1 MLFITPFVS
10 FLILLLVPLF
20 LSGESKVEYLDASLD
35 PKYRV
40 ADLMSRM
47 TLREKVG
54 QMCQFVGFNYL
65 AKSNKGL
72 TAEEILNSDS
82 RAVYKGLLT
91 SDIADMLVAGEIGSF
106 LHVLDPKE
114 ANQIQKLASSSR
126 LQIPVLIGIDAIHG
140 NGMVYGC
147 TVYPSPITIASSFSS
162 EFAYQVGRQTALEMR
177 ATGSH
182 WAFTPNVD
190 VLRDPRWGRVGE
202 TFGEDTKLV
211 GDLGVSMI
219 EGFQQEDFSGL
230 DSVIACAKHLV
241 AGSDPVN
248 GLNFA
253 PMDISERSL
262 REIYLKPYQRA
273 VDAGVYSIMSAHHE
287 INGVPCVMNNYLMNE
302 IVRDEYGFNGF
313 FVSDW
318 LDIERLEDLH
328 KVAKNLDEASVLA
341 VNAGTDMH
349 MHGPDFLQSVLKGVE
364 TGQISEERI
373 NDACSKILLAKF
385 KLGLFENRYIDL
397 DAVDDNI
404 FTKRHQETSLELA
417 RKSIVLLKNEGILP
431 YKAKNQKILV
441 TGPNANNNSILGDWV
456 LMQPEEN
463 VTTIYEGIKSLGES
477 YGYEVDFH
485 DSNEDIRNISD
496 LDIQKTVKKAKKY
509 DSIFLVIGDNSMRYL
524 GEEKKVAG
532 ENVARAALDLAGEQ
546 LKLAKALYSLGK
558 PMLVVLVNGK
568 PISEPW
574 IYESMPA
581 VIEAWEPGSFGGQ
594 AVAEIIFGDINPSGK
609 MPLTVPRSVGH
620 LQMIYNHKPSHFRK
634 KYAFESIEPLFVFGH
649 GLSYSKF
656 EYSDLEIS
664 QEGSAKD
671 ATIKLS
677 LKLTNDSNYDGEEVV
692 QVYFRDE
699 YSTITRP
706 VKELIDYKRVFL
718 EANTSRFVE
727 FIIPL
732 KGLSYL
738 NADMKRVVESG
749 DFTFFVGGS
758 SCDEKL
764 IKISHLVENDYAY

>member
-1 MLFITPFVS
+1 
-10 FLILLLVPLF
+10 
-20 LSGESKVEYLDASLD
+20 
-35 PKYRV
+35 
-40 ADLMSRM
+40 
-47 TLREKVG
+47 
-54 QMCQFVGFNYL
+54 
-65 AKSNKGL
+65 
-72 TAEEILNSDS
+72 
-82 RAVYKGLLT
+82 
-91 SDIADMLVAGEIGSF
+91 
-106 LHVLDPKE
+106 
-114 ANQIQKLASSSR
+114 
-126 LQIPVLIGIDAIHG
+126 
-140 NGMVYGC
+140 
-147 TVYPSPITIASSFSS
+147 
-162 EFAYQVGRQTALEMR
+162 
-177 ATGSH
+177 
-182 WAFTPNVD
+182 
-190 VLRDPRWGRVGE
+190 
-202 TFGEDTKLV
+202 
-211 GDLGVSMI
+211 
-219 EGFQQEDFSGL
+219 
-230 DSVIACAKHLV
+230 
-241 AGSDPVN
+241 
-248 GLNFA
+248 
-253 PMDISERSL
+253 
-262 REIYLKPYQRA
+262 
-273 VDAGVYSIMSAHHE
+273 
-287 INGVPCVMNNYLMNE
+287 
-302 IVRDEYGFNGF
+302 
-313 FVSDW
+313 
-318 LDIERLEDLH
+318 
-328 KVAKNLDEASVLA
+328 
-341 VNAGTDMH
+341 
-349 MHGPDFLQSVLKGVE
+349 
-364 TGQISEERI
+364 
-373 NDACSKILLAKF
+373 
-385 KLGLFENRYIDL
+385 
-397 DAVDDNI
+397 
-404 FTKRHQETSLELA
+404 
-417 RKSIVLLKNEGILP
+417 LKNEGILP

-477 YGYEVDFH
+477 YGHEVDFH

-496 LDIQKTVKKAKKY
+496 LDIHKTVKKAKKY

-738 NADMKRVVESG
+738 NAEMKKVVESG

-758 SCDEKL
+758 SCDQKL
-764 IKISHLVENDYAY
+764 IKINHLIENNFTY